1 MSPPSTALRE
11 QWRCSARMRRTA
23 VLPRLNR
30 PSVMACGKHAN
41 THQGCGWMGVC
52 VCVISPSLCTNET
65 PQRQMGLKARDP
77 CSRTSRAALPTT
89 TSEFSRHRKGG
100 STGHVVC
107 SHLDNRT
114 RRHRVTRLTAIGDDE
129 HDLLGALQLA
139 DVLRVFRLHGWQMGL
154 GCRQAFQQQ

>member
-52 VCVISPSLCTNET
+52 VCVCHLPIIMHE
-65 PQRQMGLKARDP
+65 RDAAASDGIESTRSVQSNKP
-77 CSRTSRAALPTT
+77 CSAP
-89 TSEFSRHRKGG
+89 
-100 STGHVVC
+100 
-107 SHLDNRT
+107 
-114 RRHRVTRLTAIGDDE
+114 DDY
-129 HDLLGALQLA
+129 
-139 DVLRVFRLHGWQMGL
+139 F
-154 GCRQAFQQQ
+154 